1 MTVITRAE
9 AEATFQAAVNNA
21 RQDRD
26 QAVEGAYD
34 KYHGILAIVER
45 ERQENNARA
54 WREYEAAETRAG
66 DECQEAIDRA
76 YKAYREVVPEQPPG
90 DDNKGGQP

>member
-1 MTVITRAE
+1 MTVITRSE
-9 AEATFQAAVNNA
+9 AEATFQAAVNKA
-21 RQDRD
+21 RGDRD
-26 QAVEGAYD
+26 QAVEGAFD
-34 KYHGILAIVER
+34 KYQGILASVER
-45 ERQENNARA
+45 ERQEKNALA

-66 DECQEAIDRA
+66 DGCQEAIDRA